1 MRWGMAIDLQKCVGC
16 FSCQIACKQE
26 HFLPPNVFWGRCI
39 ISEAGNY
46 PAVKKQIL
54 PVLCNHCEEAP
65 CEEVCPSGATS
76 RREDG
81 IVWVDYD
88 KCVGCKYCLIACP
101 YQQRT
106 YLAGKIYQ
114 KEYFPGQGYT
124 PLEIIGKELYPLQEG
139 TVIKCNFCMEKI
151 DDGVARGLKPGID
164 REATPSCVNA
174 CPAKARFFGDL
185 DDEESEVSQQI
196 RTRKGYQLRSE
207 FGTKPSVIYNE

>member
-39 ISEAGNY
+39 IGEVGTY
-46 PAVKKQIL
+46 PAVRKQIL

-65 CEEVCPSGATS
+65 CEKVCPSTATS

-88 KCVGCKYCLIACP
+88 KCVGCRYCLIACP

-106 YLAGKIYQ
+106 CADGRTYQ

-139 TVIKCNFCMEKI
+139 TVIKCNFCMERI
-151 DDGVARGLKPGID
+151 DDGLARGLKPGVD
-164 REATPSCVNA
+164 WEATPACVNA
-174 CPAKARFFGDL
+174 CPTKARFFGDM
-185 DDEESEVSQQI
+185 DDAESEVSQQI
-196 RTRKGYQLRSE
+196 RARKGFQLRSE
-207 FGTKPSVIYNE
+207 LDTKPSVYYIE